1 MSTINNTRFYIMLCV
16 IALLSFI
23 VGMQCHSNKKS
34 VADSY
39 LQGSDTLYVIDTT
52 NHSNIKKYFNITNV
66 YSVTPTGKIDT
77 PGIIKNY
84 YTKRFLAD
92 TLKDS
97 LLQIVVLDTLFNN
110 SVVWREKQYKFLTPR
125 QTIITNTLSIPV
137 IRYPNGFY
145 LGSFFGF
152 NKNLISAGVEADYV
166 TKKINYGLGYDFKNN
181 AVTGKLLVK
190 ISK

>member
-1 MSTINNTRFYIMLCV
+1 MNSTRFYIMLCV

-23 VGMQCHSNKKS
+23 VGMQCHSNKETIAKS
-34 VADSY
+34 Y
-39 LQGSDTLYVIDTT
+39 TYTSDTIFIADT
-52 NHSNIKKYFNITNV
+52 NKYSNVKKYFNITNI
-66 YSVTPTGKIDT
+66 YTVTPIGKIDT
-77 PGIIKNY
+77 PGIIRNY

-110 SVVWREKQYKFLTPR
+110 SVVWREKQYRFIKPR

-137 IRYPNGFY
+137 TSYPNGFY

-152 NKNLISAGVEADYV
+152 NKNLVSAGVEADYI
-166 TKKINYGLGYDFKNN
+166 TKKINYGLGYDLKNN
-181 AVTGKLLVK
+181 AVTGKILVK
-190 ISK
+190 INK